1 LDEPVKESLKELGGE
16 VKWIIAAD
24 AVHSMFTEE
33 WSKAFPEA
41 KCIGV
46 EGLDAKRPNISW
58 AGIYGKDREGTTYG
72 FEEEIQARY
81 FPTFANKD
89 VAFHH
94 IASRTAITAD
104 LLFNLPAKEQYL
116 GSPSKSPSSPVPFL
130 TGMSQ
135 KFNPFHG
142 LHSTFLWNAGAGAAI
157 PEACV
162 PEGVKLSTP
171 GGSTE
176 ERRARFAKD
185 AEIFAGWGAERIIP
199 CHGDVLEGNAREAWL
214 SACKKV
220 SVRRADDGSVRR
232 LLLIL
237 TPSPTT
243 LVLLSLCSTSAPKAC
258 LSLRRQLR
266 RRAERVCIPR
276 QCRVMSQDV
285 FGKVKLCPLVSINV
299 MHASQKQNL
308 RPTRP
313 ESGGQSGVRTSR

>member
-1 LDEPVKESLKELGGE
+1 MSSSNPVASGGPTSQTTSTPTVLSSPHPQVRCFSRPFSRFGILPVGGRSTAIKLQQPPNENAVWVLASTPLDEPVKESLKELGGE
-16 VKWIIAAD
+16 VKWIIAPD

-46 EGLDAKRPNISW
+46 EGLEAKRPNIPW

-94 IASRTAITAD
+94 IASRTAIVAD

-135 KFNPFHG
+135 KFNPFSG

-185 AEIFAGWGAERIIP
+185 AEIFAAWGAERVIP
-199 CHGDVLEGNAREAWL
+199 CHGDVIEGKGREAWL

-220 SVRRADDGSVRR
+220 STRWEEEKGLRLVRPLADHLFHCD
-232 LLLIL
+232 
-237 TPSPTT
+237 
-243 LVLLSLCSTSAPKAC
+243 
-258 LSLRRQLR
+258 
-266 RRAERVCIPR
+266 
-276 QCRVMSQDV
+276 
-285 FGKVKLCPLVSINV
+285 PL
-299 MHASQKQNL
+299 
-308 RPTRP
+308 
-313 ESGGQSGVRTSR
+313 